1 MGRIK
6 YFVYSVSKIFPYK
19 HRKPFIIISGI
30 LGMLIF
36 MDFMI
41 QVSGSV
47 YLISLKIEINELMSM
62 LLKNDTMPVFILF
75 VCISL
80 GYLGMKYYKSL
91 KMSISIGYLIIL
103 ILAILPMLLG
113 A

>member
-1 MGRIK
+1 
-6 YFVYSVSKIFPYK
+6 
-19 HRKPFIIISGI
+19 
-30 LGMLIF
+30 MLIF

-47 YLISLKIEINELMSM
+47 YLISLKTEINELMSM

-80 GYLGMKYYKSL
+80 GYVGMKYYKSL